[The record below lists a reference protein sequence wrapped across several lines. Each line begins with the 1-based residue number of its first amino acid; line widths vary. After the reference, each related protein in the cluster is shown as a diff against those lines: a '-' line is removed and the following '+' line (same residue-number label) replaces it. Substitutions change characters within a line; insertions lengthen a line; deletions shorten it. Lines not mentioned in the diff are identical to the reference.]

1 MQRLYKRRK
10 TDNEGN
16 ISSNWSVFRSTKAMG
31 NNFSDNDNDNNSN
44 IVEIIY
50 DGGVI

>member
-16 ISSNWSVFRSTKAMG
+16 ISSNWSVFRSTKTMG
-31 NNFSDNDNDNNSN
+31 NNLSTDDNDPS
-44 IVEIIY
+44 IAEVIY